1 MPLLVKTQRVMG
13 WKTLLW
19 CNQITDCPP
28 IETHRQR
35 SARPFARSG
44 AVRVAC
50 CRRAPRARGCVES
63 AGRFPA
69 PKHGHARWTARWFR
83 RSPARLNPVS
93 CDGSA
98 PTRAEPCWRWQSG
111 HAVAQRALRVIES
124 EATGA
129 LPHSVVMFVT
139 MGVDCGGLIGLTL
152 PFEHSDETGFAQLCR
167 CWEPPV
173 PCWLARR
180 WGMARIIDAAGGA
193 PQWVSASALTGRRLP
208 GARDVV
214 EPAHAGGAPVP
225 TPGSTW
231 PVGQSIRRVVDEA
244 DSSVRR
250 RPPAGEWHGAA
261 NHGAANQDVANQ
273 DSEKSR
279 EDRGGRSDPD
289 RSA

>member
-13 WKTLLW
+13 WETLFW
-19 CNQITDCPP
+19 GNQITDCPP

-152 PFEHSDETGFAQLCR
+152 PFEHSDELGLLSFVVAGSRQCR
-167 CWEPPV
+167 V
-173 PCWLARR
+173 GSL
-180 WGMARIIDAAGGA
+180 GG
-193 PQWVSASALTGRRLP
+193 
-208 GARDVV
+208 
-214 EPAHAGGAPVP
+214 
-225 TPGSTW
+225 
-231 PVGQSIRRVVDEA
+231 
-244 DSSVRR
+244 
-250 RPPAGEWHGAA
+250 GEWRASSMPWGERLSCFTFDHS
-261 NHGAANQDVANQ
+261 QRTLRYSV
-273 DSEKSR
+273 
-279 EDRGGRSDPD
+279 P
-289 RSA
+289 